1 MKKIITALILVFTLV
16 FTGIFPLSASAYRI
30 NEYEM
35 HHEAGMVIN
44 LDTDTVIYEK
54 NADKRIYPA
63 AITNLMTALVLTDN
77 VSDMENTKITFT
89 SSALYQVLGTGL
101 VTLNLQVGEEISA
114 KDALAAL
121 LVSSCGD
128 AAFAI
133 AEHVGGSTENFAE
146 MMNKK
151 AKEMGLNNTHFTNPI
166 GLHSEEHYS
175 TARELCAL
183 AKAAFEVDIIKELAS
198 TDRIQLGATNM
209 SKERYIVT
217 ANSLINYTSDAYYR
231 YAEAG
236 KTGYT
241 DQAGRCVVSTASY
254 NGYNYLAIVLNAAF
268 PDGRRADFTDIT
280 NMFRWAFNNFEYKTV
295 FDKTTPVA
303 EADVILSND
312 TDFFTV
318 RFEDGLKALLPKDAD
333 ASTLEY
339 EIKLNSDP
347 FEAPIKKG
355 QRVGTADIYYANEK
369 IGTLNLVAAQDVDSA
384 GLSVFLKSVGDFFT
398 SKGVKTV
405 VIVLVVIIALVVA
418 VLVGWILLLNYGKK
432 RDRKVKYRPLSKK
445 ERKEWDE
452 NKD

>member
-1 MKKIITALILVFTLV
+1 MH
-16 FTGIFPLSASAYRI
+16 
-30 NEYEM
+30 EM
-35 HHEAGMVIN
+35 
-44 LDTDTVIYEK
+44 
-54 NADKRIYPA
+54 
-63 AITNLMTALVLTDN
+63 
-77 VSDMENTKITFT
+77 
-89 SSALYQVLGTGL
+89 
-101 VTLNLQVGEEISA
+101 
-114 KDALAAL
+114 
-121 LVSSCGD
+121 
-128 AAFAI
+128 
-133 AEHVGGSTENFAE
+133 
-146 MMNKK
+146 
-151 AKEMGLNNTHFTNPI
+151 
-166 GLHSEEHYS
+166 
-175 TARELCAL
+175 
-183 AKAAFEVDIIKELAS
+183 
-198 TDRIQLGATNM
+198 
-209 SKERYIVT
+209 
-217 ANSLINYTSDAYYR
+217 
-231 YAEAG
+231 
-236 KTGYT
+236 
-241 DQAGRCVVSTASY
+241 
-254 NGYNYLAIVLNAAF
+254 
-268 PDGRRADFTDIT
+268 TDIT

-405 VIVLVVIIALVVA
+405 VIVLIVIIALVVA